1 MQTTLLLLAKVVL
14 LVLLWFFI
22 WMSIRALRK
31 EANRASGLQMG
42 AGINPVA
49 AAPALAG
56 GGMSG
61 ETPGPSGG
69 RGFRRA
75 KAPSSL
81 TLISGPL
88 TGTFLN
94 LQGYD
99 EVTLGRSQNCTLVL
113 EDDFASGHHAR
124 LLRRGSD
131 WFIEDLDSRNGT
143 WLNNQRID
151 QLERL
156 SAGAEVRIGQTNVRM
171 EA

>member
-1 MQTTLLLLAKVVL
+1 
-14 LVLLWFFI
+14 
-22 WMSIRALRK
+22 
-31 EANRASGLQMG
+31 
-42 AGINPVA
+42 
-49 AAPALAG
+49 
-56 GGMSG
+56 MSG

>member
-14 LVLLWFFI
+14 LVLLWIFI

-31 EANRASGLQMG
+31 EANRASGLHVG
-42 AGINPVA
+42 AAGGALVA
-49 AAPALAG
+49 APGMAG
-56 GGMSG
+56 GGMGGDTGNS
-61 ETPGPSGG
+61 SGG

-75 KAPSSL
+75 KAPNSL
-81 TLISGPL
+81 TLTSGPL
-88 TGTFLN
+88 TGTYLN
-94 LQGYD
+94 MQGYD
-99 EVTLGRSQNCTLVL
+99 EVTLGRSQDCTLVL
-113 EDDFASGHHAR
+113 EDDFASGRHAR
-124 LLRRGSD
+124 LIRRGSD

>member
-1 MQTTLLLLAKVVL
+1 MVFHLDERSRFAQGGEPCVGLARRCR
-14 LVLLWFFI
+14 
-22 WMSIRALRK
+22 SRRC
-31 EANRASGLQMG
+31 RASYPRRRNGWG
-42 AGINPVA
+42 AAECPGI
-49 AAPALAG
+49 
-56 GGMSG
+56 
-61 ETPGPSGG
+61 G

-75 KAPSSL
+75 KAPGAL

-88 TGTFLN
+88 TGTYLN
-94 LQGYD
+94 LQGYN
-99 EVTLGRSQNCTLVL
+99 EVTLGRSQDCTLVL
-113 EDDFASGHHAR
+113 EDDFASGRHAR
-124 LLRRGSD
+124 LINRGSD

>member
-1 MQTTLLLLAKVVL
+1 MQTTLLLLAKVAL
-14 LVLLWFFI
+14 LILLWFFI
-22 WMSIRALRK
+22 WMSVRALRK
-31 EANRASGLQMG
+31 EANRASGLHAG
-42 AGINPVA
+42 AAPVA
-49 AAPALAG
+49 AAPAIPG
-56 GGMSG
+56 GGMGG
-61 ETPGPSGG
+61 EQPSGPGIG

-75 KAPSSL
+75 KAPRAL

-88 TGTFLN
+88 TGTYLN
-94 LQGYD
+94 LQGYN
-99 EVTLGRSQNCTLVL
+99 EVTLGRSQDCTLVL
-113 EDDFASGHHAR
+113 EDDFASGRHAR
-124 LLRRGSD
+124 LINRGSD

>member
-31 EANRASGLQMG
+31 EANRASGLHMG